1 LDSSHHEAIQVAG
14 KAYNA
19 RTLEPYP
26 VEAGGEFCS
35 LMKPIYPDRLDP
47 GALKVNK
54 KTVEELM
61 AAPDQRLVWNEFVA
75 WVNKWNKRKNK
86 WGAPLAAGKNIRS
99 FDMKFVD
106 VLNRLH
112 CKNKEKTLLFSER
125 RQVELEDLVFLWFE
139 NEPEPAQRED
149 GHVARLLRAV
159 DQEGS
164 HDALV
169 DVRQTGELIM
179 RFLKLHRSLQRRQA
193 ADGTKFIKFKGAFGR
208 PAVAA

>member
-139 NEPEPAQRED
+139 NSADLPNEKMD
-149 GHVARLLRAV
+149 TLR
-159 DQEGS
+159 DYFGLSQEGG

-169 DVRQTGELIM
+169 DVRQTGELI
-179 RFLKLHRSLQRRQA
+179 
-193 ADGTKFIKFKGAFGR
+193 TKFIKLHRNLRGR
-208 PAVAA
+208 KAADGNPLIKFRNACADKAGVV